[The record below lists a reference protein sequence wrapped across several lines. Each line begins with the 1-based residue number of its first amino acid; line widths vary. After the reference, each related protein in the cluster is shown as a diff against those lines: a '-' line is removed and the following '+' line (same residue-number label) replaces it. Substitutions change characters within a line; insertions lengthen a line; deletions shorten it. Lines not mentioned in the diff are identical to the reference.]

1 MVCTSTTGA
10 TFSTQCSCVYGVIYV
25 YSAAMLGKKEKNVKH
40 LMHPLSCWNYVIF
53 LRDIPCDSRFFT
65 ELVKLLILFGT
76 IAVLCSGLRTD
87 FVTRMMFGQVPVGAG
102 ILLQ

>member
-1 MVCTSTTGA
+1 MFLCVWGYLCI
-10 TFSTQCSCVYGVIYV
+10 QCCHV
-25 YSAAMLGKKEKNVKH
+25 GKQKKKKVKH
-40 LMHPLSCWNYVIF
+40 LMHPLSCLNYVIF

-87 FVTRMMFGQVPVGAG
+87 FVTRMMFGQVPVGAS